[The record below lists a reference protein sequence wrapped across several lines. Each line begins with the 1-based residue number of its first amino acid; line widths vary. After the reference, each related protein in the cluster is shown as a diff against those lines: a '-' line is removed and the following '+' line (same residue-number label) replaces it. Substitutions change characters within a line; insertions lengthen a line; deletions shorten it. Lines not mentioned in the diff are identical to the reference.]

1 MSSKQASAS
10 FKNVLSKLAKSFR
23 ERFRRPTTSSFV
35 EMMEKQSFDPSQVSV
50 RSSRPLLEE
59 LPSVSGLSID
69 DLRKMAEARPTGSF
83 GGEVPARAREEL
95 LRLYEQQTPR
105 SPYAMSP
112 LPQQPQFQQPQ
123 PQFQQPQP
131 QFQQPQFQQPFF
143 NAPQPGFSFAP
154 QPDFSRPFGFQQG
167 GSVSKRELDSLPGY
181 RAGGGVGFSPVSRA
195 LPSERKFIDERL
207 GEYEAYNREVEPYNQ
222 ALEDYKKRFGEY
234 QSAYDRYVADVEA
247 YNRAADVYN
256 AGDRYE
262 DFTMA
267 QPSFGMQ
274 APEFTKQAPVMPN
287 FTPEQLQQYQQQARQ
302 RAAQRASGLGS
313 AFDMGIAPEVAQ
325 YFRKGIA

>member
-1 MSSKQASAS
+1 MFDFFSGAGA
-10 FKNVLSKLAKSFR
+10 
-23 ERFRRPTTSSFV
+23 PTQPQGGL
-35 EMMEKQSFDPSQVSV
+35 MGLYGQQMP
-50 RSSRPLLEE
+50 
-59 LPSVSGLSID
+59 SGLGSYGYSSPMDSSMFMQRALGPMQQSI
-69 DLRKMAEARPTGSF
+69 
-83 GGEVPARAREEL
+83 V
-95 LRLYEQQTPR
+95 
-105 SPYAMSP
+105 
-112 LPQQPQFQQPQ
+112 QPQ
-123 PQFQQPQP
+123 
-131 QFQQPQFQQPFF
+131 
-143 NAPQPGFSFAP
+143 GYR
-154 QPDFSRPFGFQQG
+154 DG
-167 GSVSKRELDSLPGY
+167 GSVARGDLAALPGY
-181 RAGGGVGFSPVSRA
+181 QAGGSIGFSPVSRA

-222 ALEDYKKRFGEY
+222 ALEDYKNRFGEY

-247 YNRAADVYN
+247 YNRAAETYN

-302 RAAQRASGLGS
+302 RAAQRASSLGS